1 MICVHTSAFSGFR
14 VRRGSGFA
22 YRRPVHAGH
31 PGAGPAAG
39 LFLAVL
45 LVLSQAGFASAQETG
60 SGEWYQGKPIQE
72 IVFTNLKNVKESELE
87 GVTEP
92 FIGTIFTDEVFQ
104 EILGRLYA
112 LEYFEFINPSALAS
126 DSLGSGVIL
135 RFEVTERPKIS
146 RINFTGNSHLRRN
159 ELLDTITLKV
169 NDLVN
174 QAKLRVDEEAVR
186 AKYVE
191 KGYPDVKVRSET
203 RPVNDGTMVV
213 NFYIEEG
220 EKIVIRNIRFEGNT
234 VFSNR
239 ALKGKL
245 SLKVKN
251 ILNDGAF
258 QEAKLAADQ
267 AAITQY
273 YHDRGYI
280 DAQVTDV
287 VRNMIRNNKGE
298 NNLTIIFRIYEGR
311 IYTFGGV
318 TFEGN
323 EIFSTE
329 QLSKLIYSKVGE
341 TANGHRIET
350 DLQRVADLYFENGYI
365 NNTIGREEIRDSGRG
380 IISYRI
386 PIVERGRAHIESISV
401 RGNEKTKTSV
411 ILREIPLEP
420 GDVFSK
426 TKVMDGI
433 RNLYNLQY
441 FSVVAPDT
449 PQGSA
454 DNLMDLVFNVEEQ
467 PTTDIQFGLTFSGT
481 ADPEA
486 FPISGMVKWNDRNVR
501 GGGNMMGAEVIAS
514 PDNQGLTL
522 SYTHRWILGLPLS
535 GGFDFSVRH
544 AQRLGATTDPNYL
557 FNGDETYAFP
567 AGFKSYA
574 EYDDAGKIPPDEYLM
589 TYDQWYFSLG
599 FSTGYRWSTFLGNL
613 GVGGGVRIGLIYNS
627 YDAGLYRPFDPTLRE
642 DNNRLTPSNSFY
654 TNVYLDQRDVYYDPT
669 KGYYG
674 IQRFGIYGILG
685 SEREHYLKA
694 DTRAEYFYPL
704 LQIPITDNYTFK
716 TIFGIHTGVSFIVKQ
731 AFRDLRIENTNKLSV
746 DGMFIGRGWSNEYN
760 RKGLVLWENWAELRF
775 PIVPNILAWDFF
787 FDAAAVKET
796 PTKFFREF
804 SIDDMRFSFGGG
816 LRFSIPQF
824 PFRFSLAKRFRTE
837 GGDFKWVKGA
847 IGSNSNPA
855 SGIDFVISFALS
867 NY

>member
-1 MICVHTSAFSGFR
+1 MVCTHNSAFPEHRPPG
-14 VRRGSGFA
+14 GSGSV
-22 YRRPVHAGH
+22 YRKPGRAGRPGI
-31 PGAGPAAG
+31 GLLAAG
-39 LFLAVL
+39 LLALIPAV
-45 LVLSQAGFASAQETG
+45 FAPAQEAG

-72 IVFTNLKNVKESELE
+72 IVFANLKNVKESELE
-87 GVTEP
+87 GIVEP
-92 FIGTIFTDEVFQ
+92 FIGEIFTDEVFQ

-112 LEYFEFINPSALAS
+112 LEYFDFINPSALAA
-126 DSLGSGVIL
+126 DSLRKGVIL
-135 RFEVTERPKIS
+135 RFEVTERPKVS

-159 ELLDTITLKV
+159 ELLDVITLKV
-169 NDLVN
+169 NDLAN
-174 QAKLRVDEEAVR
+174 QAKLRIDEEAIK

-191 KGYPDVKVRSET
+191 KGYPDVQIRSET
-203 RPVNDGTMVV
+203 RRVSDGTIQV
-213 NFYIEEG
+213 NFFVIEG

-245 SLKVKN
+245 SLKTKN
-251 ILNDGAF
+251 LLNDGAF

-267 AAITQY
+267 TTITQY

-287 VRNMIRNNKGE
+287 VRNMERNNKGE
-298 NNLTIIFRIYEGR
+298 NNLTIIFRIYEGK

-329 QLSKLIYSKVGE
+329 QLSKLIYSKTGE
-341 TANGHRIET
+341 TANGQRIEA

-365 NNTIGREEIRDSGRG
+365 NNTLDRREVRNTGSG
-380 IISYRI
+380 IISYHI
-386 PIVERGRAHIESISV
+386 SIVERGRAHIENILV
-401 RGNEKTKTSV
+401 RGNEKTNAEV

-426 TKVMDGI
+426 TKVMDGM

-449 PQGSA
+449 PPGSTE
-454 DNLMDLVFNVEEQ
+454 NLMDLIFNVEEQ

-486 FPISGMVKWNDRNVR
+486 FPISGMVKWNDRNFR
-501 GGGNMMGAEVIAS
+501 GTGNMLGAEVSAS

-522 SYTHRWILGLPLS
+522 SYTQRWIFGLPLS
-535 GGFDFSVRH
+535 GGFDFTVRH
-544 AQRLGATTDPNYL
+544 AQRLGAMSNPLFL

-567 AGFKSYA
+567 AGFWSYE
-574 EYDDAGKIPPDEYLM
+574 EYDDAGKIPPDEFLM
-589 TYDQWYFSLG
+589 TYEQWYFSLG

-613 GVGGGVRIGLIYNS
+613 GVGGGVRVGLIYNS
-627 YDAGLYRPFDPTLRE
+627 YNTGLYRPFDPTLRE

-654 TNVYLDQRDVYYDPT
+654 TSVYLDQRDVYYDPT

-685 SEREHYLKA
+685 SEREHYLKT
-694 DTRAEYFYPL
+694 DTKAEYFYPL
-704 LQIPITDNYTFK
+704 LQIPITDSYTFK
-716 TIFGIHTGVSFIVKQ
+716 AVFGIHSGASFIVKQ
-731 AFRDLRIENTNKLSV
+731 AFRDLRIENTNKFSV

-760 RKGLVLWENWAELRF
+760 RKGLALWENWAELRF

-787 FDAAAVKET
+787 FDAAAVKDT
-796 PTKFFREF
+796 PRQFFQSF

-816 LRFSIPQF
+816 LRFSLPQF
-824 PFRFSLAKRFRTE
+824 PFRFSVAKRFKTE
-837 GGDFKWVKGA
+837 GGDFKWMKGA
-847 IGSNSNPA
+847 IGGNDSNPA

-867 NY
+867 SY